1 MFVPEPQSLINFFSQ
16 NLRLLCFFEVCLS
29 VFLLAVAHK
38 GGPIPCFL
46 IQSVSTFYIS
56 SCFLFLGTVR
66 SKWIYQVYLGRAARS
81 SSAHNLLINCSYLFQ
96 YMREVACEHSSFPW
110 SHLSSPSLSFS
121 SSFICPSFFG
131 ASRPFLLFGL
141 AFLFS
146 NSFFSRLLS

>member
-56 SCFLFLGTVR
+56 SCFLLLGTVR
-66 SKWIYQVYLGRAARS
+66 SKRIYQVYLGRAARS

-96 YMREVACEHSSFPW
+96 YMLELPANILLVHYLTSLAH
-110 SHLSSPSLSFS
+110 PSLSLLPLS
-121 SSFICPSFFG
+121 VRPRLMRLAPSCC
-131 ASRPFLLFGL
+131 LD
-141 AFLFS
+141 
-146 NSFFSRLLS
+146 

>member
-29 VFLLAVAHK
+29 VFLLVVAHK

-81 SSAHNLLINCSYLFQ
+81 SSAHNLLIIVS
-96 YMREVACEHSSFPW
+96 VHAWVPCEHSSCPL
-110 SHLSSPSLSFS
+110 SYLSSPSLSVS
-121 SSFICPSFFG
+121 SSFICPSSFD

-146 NSFFSRLLS
+146 NQLFFRLLS